1 MRPTANPNA
10 KAVAVRRKIRISTSI
25 SAQLVNA
32 MRGNESN
39 LNGFCNQS
47 YACLTDNSRRDGAG
61 TANGEFRVH
70 NQDRI
75 RQHAA
80 LRGAGVIDFDHL
92 DQYTLGDADLQGE
105 LLRLFSIQLEN
116 QLAELSACT
125 GAGAWKQASH
135 TLKGAARAVGV
146 WQVADVAERLETA
159 GFDGGA
165 GDARDLEDLRKARD
179 AFVAELAR
187 LAG

>member
-1 MRPTANPNA
+1 M
-10 KAVAVRRKIRISTSI
+10 
-25 SAQLVNA
+25 
-32 MRGNESN
+32 
-39 LNGFCNQS
+39 
-47 YACLTDNSRRDGAG
+47 
-61 TANGEFRVH
+61 H

-75 RQHAA
+75 WHDASRH
-80 LRGAGVIDFDHL
+80 GADVIDFDHL

-116 QLAELSACT
+116 QLAELSACAD
-125 GAGAWKQASH
+125 AGTWKQASH

-179 AFVAELAR
+179 AFVVELAR